1 MVHTWIIAGGATR
14 PPCPAATAAPWSVQ
28 TGLVSPMASI
38 QFLIIGRFTGSRP
51 GRALL
56 SPAAASRSAAAR
68 IGAASAAVCVA
79 VILAS
84 LREGGR
90 SAGHPGQPEPGR
102 CDQLPLDLVDPAA
115 EGQHGVPL
123 GLHVQPPGQPG
134 GARVGRVAVPG
145 DDLLE
150 LL

>member
-1 MVHTWIIAGGATR
+1 MVQTWIIAGGATR

-51 GRALL
+51 ARGLL
-56 SPAAASRSAAAR
+56 SPAAVSRSAAAR
-68 IGAASAAVCVA
+68 IAAASPVAACVA
-79 VILAS
+79 VICVPP
-84 LREGGR
+84 
-90 SAGHPGQPEPGR
+90 SARHPGQPEPGR

-123 GLHVQPPGQPG
+123 GLHVQPPGQAG
-134 GARVGRVAVPG
+134 GVRVGRVAVPG

-150 LL
+150 LLAEPL